1 MCYGACVAAV
11 DYPRL
16 LRFARELQRAVDFAE
31 LLLVVRG
38 GVRELTGYA
47 NVWLAVFEPDFLS
60 ARILAFAPGGEA
72 PAWDLAQRV
81 PVAGDEMMA
90 EILRGSHAVVVEDAR
105 TDPRTNKALV
115 EALGSRTIINIP
127 LTLLDSPIGALGIGT
142 FGEEG
147 VRAPTEV
154 ELHTLIAIGAQVSV
168 AAGRLRW
175 LEERVAAAK
184 DRDDLNR
191 RLAQSQKLESL
202 GLLAGGVAHDFNNI
216 LQVVLGHASFL
227 SEGPLSR
234 EQQEDV
240 RGLVAAAERG
250 ASLSRQLLAMGR
262 RQPQSLDAV
271 DLNEALRAL
280 LGLLGRVVPS
290 HIAVELIAGH
300 HLPTVLGDAGQLEQ
314 VFLNLCLNA
323 RDAMPNGGRLTLET
337 ELVLL
342 NGAYVRAHPWAKPG
356 RYVLVSVTDTGTG
369 MPKEVLERVF
379 EPFFT
384 TKGSEG
390 TGLGLAV
397 SYGIVQQ
404 HGGMMHAYSELG
416 VGSTFKVYLPSYER
430 GAAAVGPKLS
440 GAVPRGQERVLVA
453 EDDPQVR
460 AVVVRILRSG
470 GYQVFEVPDGDA
482 AVKAVEA
489 GPELDVIVL
498 DAMMP
503 KLSGREAYDRLVA
516 RGTRAVFLF
525 SSGYSADMLPP
536 QLLVDAG
543 VEVIQK
549 PYDPD
554 ALLRAVRAALDRR
567 ASR

>member
-1 MCYGACVAAV
+1 
-11 DYPRL
+11 
-16 LRFARELQRAVDFAE
+16 
-31 LLLVVRG
+31 
-38 GVRELTGYA
+38 
-47 NVWLAVFEPDFLS
+47 
-60 ARILAFAPGGEA
+60 
-72 PAWDLAQRV
+72 
-81 PVAGDEMMA
+81 
-90 EILRGSHAVVVEDAR
+90 
-105 TDPRTNKALV
+105 
-115 EALGSRTIINIP
+115 
-127 LTLLDSPIGALGIGT
+127 
-142 FGEEG
+142 
-147 VRAPTEV
+147 
-154 ELHTLIAIGAQVSV
+154 
-168 AAGRLRW
+168 
-175 LEERVAAAK
+175 
-184 DRDDLNR
+184 
-191 RLAQSQKLESL
+191 
-202 GLLAGGVAHDFNNI
+202 
-216 LQVVLGHASFL
+216 
-227 SEGPLSR
+227 
-234 EQQEDV
+234 
-240 RGLVAAAERG
+240 
-250 ASLSRQLLAMGR
+250 
-262 RQPQSLDAV
+262 
-271 DLNEALRAL
+271 
-280 LGLLGRVVPS
+280 
-290 HIAVELIAGH
+290 VELIAGH

-430 GAAAVGPKLS
+430 GASAVGPKLS

-489 GPELDVIVL
+489 GPEFDVIVL